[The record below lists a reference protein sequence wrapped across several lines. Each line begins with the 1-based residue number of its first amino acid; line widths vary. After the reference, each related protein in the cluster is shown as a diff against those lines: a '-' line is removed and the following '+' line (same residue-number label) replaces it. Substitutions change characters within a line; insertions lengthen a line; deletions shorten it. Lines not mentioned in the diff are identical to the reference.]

1 MSLEGPYSVLKYGD
15 REMSGAREYLQVKFL
30 RTLEPLGSLSIDKL
44 EEIANKSRVE
54 ELPPGRVV
62 FRQGEKDSRSTYL
75 LSGSLELQ
83 VTGNPRT
90 EVLKAKTADSRYP
103 IAQEWPRPSTCR
115 CKTNVVLLHIDS
127 DLLEIL
133 LSNDPSGT
141 YEVTEI
147 GVHEDPESDWMLKFL
162 QSPAFLQLPTANIQA
177 ILVKLEEVPVKAGD
191 VIIKQ
196 GSVDDYYY
204 IVKLGKCSVSRRPAP
219 KTDEIR
225 LAILGP
231 GDGFGEEALITNGKR
246 NATVTAKETGVL
258 MRLGKADF
266 HELLVT
272 PMLREIDHTTMMSKV
287 KAGAA
292 LLDVRTNK
300 EFNNNGIQGAQN
312 IPLSMMRIKSKDLN
326 STREHIVYC
335 NDSSQ
340 SRAAAFL
347 LAQQSLDVFVLKGG
361 LSKQNKPFSPVTTA
375 KTSSPATP
383 TAPVAIENTKPAP
396 STVALPELNDK
407 AYTEH
412 KQHAEQSAKKASN
425 AESNRKLVGN
435 KTDKLHEQSNALLA
449 QADRL
454 ANKTAI
460 AEQERQKTQAEI
472 DALKQEALEQR
483 EKILASAKNEVAKGK
498 ELARQ
503 QELETNKIREE
514 AELARRRAE
523 EELAKIKA
531 ESQSV
536 EQKQSELD
544 AELKRAEIEKQQA
557 ERAADVARLMAQQEA
572 ETVRAEAEAVKQKAF
587 KEAEHIR
594 SELEARKTK
603 MLAEEKRHQ
612 ETALNEARRKAELS
626 VAEASK
632 AAEEA
637 RRQASLEAEAIR
649 RQALKEAESIRMQ
662 MEREKQSAAE
672 QAARYKAEEELK
684 RQEIEQ
690 ERQKTLESARIQ
702 AETEAEVIRQKAIQE
717 AQIQAREEARRNA
730 EVEAQEI
737 RQKTIKQAHQEAREE
752 AHRLAE
758 AEARDMRQQ
767 TLQQLKLEREQAIRV
782 AELEAE
788 AIRKQTIEEVSRKAM
803 ETAQLEADAIRRAAI
818 EEASRLRAE
827 MEETR
832 QLVESEAAR
841 ARSRI
846 EQESAELLAN
856 QETARTES
864 AREAAVMA
872 AQKVERRAFEL
883 EAEQEARQQS
893 LQLEE
898 QRIAEQQAR
907 IAAQVEQQRQAEQ
920 QRQVEA
926 RRLQQANDQ
935 ARRQSDQRS
944 LKAQQMAKSLRT
956 KLDKHE
962 SALQEDDY
970 NTNMGR
976 GLKLAKAKLHV
987 VKDKTILEGEED
999 IFIFKAPSARPPS
1012 REEAEKLLQQAEVQL
1027 ARQSRNELPSFDLD
1041 YADEE
1046 SDELVIDQESEFSDS
1061 ILLELDNITAN
1072 SAPAPKPRSSVEDD
1086 HFGPIKDAVADSG
1099 KHGRKRSSL
1108 IALAASVV
1116 VMVTIS
1122 VVAITQPTY
1131 LEVEQVATVSEQ
1143 QQPTRGLAAI
1153 RARTGN
1159 NKTILEDKIKS
1170 EAEDDFNKMLSKWRK
1185 QK

>member
-1 MSLEGPYSVLKYGD
+1 
-15 REMSGAREYLQVKFL
+15 MSGAREYLQVKFL
-30 RTLEPLGSLSIDKL
+30 RTLEPLGSLSVDKL
-44 EEIANKSRVE
+44 EEIANKSQVE

-62 FRQGEKDSRSTYL
+62 FRQGEKDARSTYL

-90 EVLKAKTADSRYP
+90 EVLKSKTADSRYP

-115 CKTNVVLLHIDS
+115 SKTNVVLLHIDS

-177 ILVKLEEVPVKAGD
+177 ILVKLEEMPVKAGD

-196 GSVDDYYY
+196 GTADDYYY

-246 NATVTAKETGVL
+246 NATVTAKENGVL
-258 MRLGKADF
+258 MRLSKSDF
-266 HELLVT
+266 HHLLVT
-272 PMLREIDHTTMMSKV
+272 PMLREVDHATMMSKV

-312 IPLSMMRIKSKDLN
+312 IPLSMMRVKSKDLN

-335 NDSSQ
+335 SDSSQ

-347 LAQQSLDVFVLKGG
+347 LAQQSMDVYVLKGG
-361 LSKQNKPFSPVTTA
+361 LSKQNKPFSPATTA
-375 KTSSPATP
+375 KASSPATATP
-383 TAPVAIENTKPAP
+383 IQIDNKKPA
-396 STVALPELNDK
+396 SITSNLPELNDK
-407 AYTEH
+407 SYTEH
-412 KQHAEQSAKKASN
+412 KQHAVQSAEKATH
-425 AESNRKLVGN
+425 AESNRKVAIN
-435 KTDKLHEQSNALLA
+435 KTDKLTEQSNALLA

-454 ANKTAI
+454 ANKTAH

-472 DALKQEALEQR
+472 DSLKHEALQQR

-498 ELARQ
+498 EFVKQ
-503 QELETNKIREE
+503 QEQAANKIREE
-514 AELARRRAE
+514 AEQARQRAE
-523 EELAKIKA
+523 DELAKIRA
-531 ESQSV
+531 ESESV
-536 EQKQSELD
+536 EQKQSALD
-544 AELKRAEIEKQQA
+544 AELKRAGIEKQQA
-557 ERAADVARLMAQQEA
+557 ERAADVALLIAQQEA
-572 ETVRAEAEAVKQKAF
+572 KEVRAEAEAVKQKAL

-594 SELEARKTK
+594 NELETRKTK
-603 MLAEEKRHQ
+603 MLAEEKQ
-612 ETALNEARRKAELS
+612 LQTTALNEARRKAELS

-632 AAEEA
+632 AAAEA
-637 RRQASLEAEAIR
+637 RRQASLEADAIR
-649 RQALKEAESIRMQ
+649 KQARKEAEGMRLQ

-672 QAARYKAEEELK
+672 QAARSKAEEELK

-702 AETEAEVIRQKAIQE
+702 AEVEAETIRQKALQE
-717 AQIQAREEARRNA
+717 AQIQAREEARRSA
-730 EVEAQEI
+730 EVEAQAI

-752 AHRLAE
+752 ARHLAE
-758 AEARDMRQQ
+758 AEAREMRKQ
-767 TLQQLKLEREQAIRV
+767 TLEQLKLEREQAIRV
-782 AELEAE
+782 AELEADS
-788 AIRKQTIEEVSRKAM
+788 IRKQTIEEISRKAM

-818 EEASRLRAE
+818 EEAGRLRAE

-841 ARSRI
+841 ARGRM
-846 EQESAELLAN
+846 EQESAELLAS
-856 QETARTES
+856 QEAVRAGAARD
-864 AREAAVMA
+864 AAIIA
-872 AQKVERRAFEL
+872 AQEAERRAFDL
-883 EAEQEARQQS
+883 EAEQEAKRQS
-893 LQLEE
+893 LQFED

-907 IAAQVEQQRQAEQ
+907 IAAQVEQQRLAE
-920 QRQVEA
+920 A
-926 RRLQQANDQ
+926 NRLQQANNQ
-935 ARRQSDQRS
+935 AKKQSDQRS
-944 LKAQQMAKSLRT
+944 QKAQQMAKSLRT

-962 SALQEDDY
+962 TALQEDDF
-970 NTNMGR
+970 NINIGH
-976 GLKLAKAKLHV
+976 GPKLAKAKLHV
-987 VKDKTILEGEED
+987 VKGKTILEGEED
-999 IFIFKAPSARPPS
+999 IFVFKAPSARPPS
-1012 REEAEKLLQQAEVQL
+1012 REEAEKLLQQAESQL
-1027 ARQSRNELPSFDLD
+1027 AERTRNELPSFDLD
-1041 YADEE
+1041 YADE
-1046 SDELVIDQESEFSDS
+1046 DDDALIIDQESEFSDS

-1072 SAPAPKPRSSVEDD
+1072 SAPPPRTKSKSSVEDD
-1086 HFGPIKDAVADSG
+1086 HFGPIKDAVANG
-1099 KHGRKRSSL
+1099 AKPGRRRSSL

-1122 VVAITQPTY
+1122 VVAITRPTY
-1131 LEVEQVATVSEQ
+1131 LEVDQVAGVSEQ
-1143 QQPTRGLAAI
+1143 QQPVRGLAAI

-1159 NKTILEDKIKS
+1159 NKTILEDKVKS